1 MVLLL
6 FVFFGLVY
14 SMEEFPKP
22 IIPELEDL
30 RANFTVL
37 QAEVTLL
44 KQQVQTLMNVKRK
57 EIK

>member
-1 MVLLL
+1 MMLFLLI
-6 FVFFGLVY
+6 FVGLVY

-22 IIPELEDL
+22 FIPELEDL
-30 RANFTVL
+30 RSNFTVL

-44 KQQVQTLMNVKRK
+44 KQQVETLMNAKRK